1 MREGLHKIVSSEE
14 TIVAISTPPGRSGI
28 GHIRISGPGAVT
40 IAGQFFRSTG
50 FPENRRAVTGRWRG
64 SAGDVIVEV
73 IVTYFRGPRS
83 YTGEDVVEVAAHG
96 NQLILNK
103 IIECLQ
109 SAGARLAVPGEFT
122 LRAVANGKMDLIQA
136 EGVREFIEAQTEQQA
151 RIALRQMEGAIS
163 KRIRPVKEELVN
175 VIAILEAG
183 IDFAEDDVEIPRNT
197 NLIERV
203 LPLVAGLDRLR
214 ETFGYGSILRNGLR
228 LAVIGKP
235 NVGKSSLF
243 NRLVSAER
251 AIVTEMPGTT
261 RDVVSESICLD
272 GIALRVADT
281 AGIRETRDEVE
292 SIGIS
297 RTFETLSE
305 ADLALVVVDGSTSMD
320 KEDRR
325 VLARADVVPYFLVIN
340 KSDLP
345 AAPDSGLLD
354 SGCHAI
360 RVSAVTGE
368 GLMELREMIRQFVLQ
383 RGPVSA
389 DDTILTSTR
398 QYEAVQRACAALRT
412 GTAALTDQV
421 PHEMVLLD
429 YYEALAALDELTGE
443 VVSDDILDRIFST
456 FCVGK

>member
-1 MREGLHKIVSSEE
+1 
-14 TIVAISTPPGRSGI
+14 
-28 GHIRISGPGAVT
+28 
-40 IAGQFFRSTG
+40 
-50 FPENRRAVTGRWRG
+50 
-64 SAGDVIVEV
+64 
-73 IVTYFRGPRS
+73 
-83 YTGEDVVEVAAHG
+83 
-96 NQLILNK
+96 
-103 IIECLQ
+103 
-109 SAGARLAVPGEFT
+109 
-122 LRAVANGKMDLIQA
+122 
-136 EGVREFIEAQTEQQA
+136 
-151 RIALRQMEGAIS
+151 
-163 KRIRPVKEELVN
+163 
-175 VIAILEAG
+175 
-183 IDFAEDDVEIPRNT
+183 
-197 NLIERV
+197 
-203 LPLVAGLDRLR
+203 
-214 ETFGYGSILRNGLR
+214 
-228 LAVIGKP
+228 
-235 NVGKSSLF
+235 
-243 NRLVSAER
+243 
-251 AIVTEMPGTT
+251 MPGTT

-281 AGIRETRDEVE
+281 AGIREARDEVE